1 MKNTISINNKIL
13 EVPYQYLTPYIRNS
27 SYLNF
32 TDPVVTDEKMIGLFA
47 IYETGNYCVI
57 TANGAFSINY
67 GDGTATQN
75 YVSGTKAEYN
85 IPYTNIAGNTDVGI
99 STSQACTFTTGTN
112 LVTLTNHNWENLQ
125 TISFSTINTTT
136 GISIYTKYWISNVT
150 TNTFQLSTTPSGAI
164 VTLTSNG
171 TGAVYIPQYR
181 QAIITLTMQIANN
194 LTKLVLSGGF
204 TGSNNT
210 YCTQWIDISIA
221 GSNLTD
227 LRIAAAIPGVLS
239 GTRILHNQ
247 LEQFKLIKSNLK
259 QAANL
264 LHLLQS
270 LKSVYLNFSQT
281 VAVSYTTTLTTGTNL
296 ITTPDRKSVV

>member
-136 GISIYTKYWISNVT
+136 GISSFKIRTGTASP
-150 TNTFQLSTTPSGAI
+150 PSPSYLCNQP
-164 VTLTSNG
+164 T
-171 TGAVYIPQYR
+171 
-181 QAIITLTMQIANN
+181 
-194 LTKLVLSGGF
+194 GGF
-204 TGSNNT
+204 SRQQRLKPPPRDAPNETRAARALWRSSNST
-210 YCTQWIDISIA
+210 C
-221 GSNLTD
+221 
-227 LRIAAAIPGVLS
+227 
-239 GTRILHNQ
+239 
-247 LEQFKLIKSNLK
+247 F
-259 QAANL
+259 
-264 LHLLQS
+264 
-270 LKSVYLNFSQT
+270 
-281 VAVSYTTTLTTGTNL
+281 
-296 ITTPDRKSVV
+296 